1 MMRDSFFCKI
11 FVKVKKNTVICNEKH
26 KNNSNH
32 HLTIMKKI
40 FFFVCCIAVAAYSF
54 GQQALGQRPRVKSPV
69 VNSDGT
75 VTFNFYDPTAQ
86 QVSVTGDFE
95 EIHWQTLPM
104 EHQEN
109 GLWTVT
115 TKQPLNPELYSYSL
129 SVDGQRFIDPA
140 NSYVN
145 RDISTLSNIFIVTGS
160 DDDKGHLYQVN
171 DVPHGTLSRVWY
183 DSPTLGQQRRMTVYL
198 PASYDGKK
206 RFPVMYLLH
215 GHGGDETSWGDLGRT
230 SQIMD
235 NLIAEGKA
243 VPMIVVMPN
252 GNPTCNAAPG
262 WWHEGMYTPDG
273 NAFNQRGAK
282 ASMEESF
289 MDIVNF
295 VDSHYKTI
303 RKRSARAVTGL
314 SMGGGHTFGISRLY
328 PTVFDYYG
336 LQSAAARFNKGDAKF
351 DEQMSRL
358 FASKPRLF
366 WIAIGKEDFL
376 MQMNTELRHYLDE
389 HQYPYEYYENDGGH
403 IWRNWRI
410 YLSMFAQKIFKDK

>member
-1 MMRDSFFCKI
+1 
-11 FVKVKKNTVICNEKH
+11 
-26 KNNSNH
+26 
-32 HLTIMKKI
+32 MKK
-40 FFFVCCIAVAAYSF
+40 FMFLVCGCLMAMNSVA
-54 GQQALGQRPRVKSPV
+54 QQQLGQRARVQSPV
-69 VNSDGT
+69 VNADGT
-75 VTFNFYDPTAQ
+75 VTFNFYSPSAQ
-86 QVSVTGDFE
+86 RVSVSGDFD
-95 EIHWQTLPM
+95 EIRNQRLEMTK
-104 EHQEN
+104 QEN
-109 GLWTVT
+109 GVWAVT
-115 TKQPLNPELYSYSL
+115 TKALNPELYSYSL
-129 SVDGQRFIDPA
+129 SVDGQRFVDPA

-145 RDISTLSNIFIVTGS
+145 RDISTLSNIFIVTKS
-160 DDDKGHLYQVN
+160 NDDKGHLYSVN

-198 PASYDGKK
+198 PAAYDGKK
-206 RFPVMYLLH
+206 AFPVMYLLH
-215 GHGGDETSWGDLGRT
+215 GHGGDETAWGDLGRA

-235 NLIAEGKA
+235 NLIAEGKC

-295 VDSHYKTI
+295 VDSHYKTVK
-303 RKRSARAVTGL
+303 KRSGRAVTGL

-328 PTVFDYYG
+328 PETFDYYG
-336 LQSAAARFNKGDAKF
+336 LQSAAARVQQNDAKF
-351 DEQMSRL
+351 NEQMSRL
-358 FASKPRLF
+358 FSSKPKLF

-376 MQMNTELRHYLDE
+376 IQQNNGLRQYLDA
-389 HQYPYEYYENDGGH
+389 HNYPYEYYENDGGH

-410 YLSMFAQKIFKDK
+410 YLSMFAQKIFRD

>member
-1 MMRDSFFCKI
+1 
-11 FVKVKKNTVICNEKH
+11 
-26 KNNSNH
+26 
-32 HLTIMKKI
+32 MKRLMAMALGCL
-40 FFFVCCIAVAAYSF
+40 VAVSSF

-69 VNSDGT
+69 INQDGT
-75 VTFNFYDPTAQ
+75 VTFNFYAPSAQ
-86 QVSVTGDFE
+86 SVSVNGDFE
-95 EIHWQTLPM
+95 EIRNKRLQMTK
-104 EHQEN
+104 QEDN
-109 GLWTVT
+109 VWTVT
-115 TKQPLNPELYSYSL
+115 TAPLAPELYSYSL
-129 SVDGQRFIDPA
+129 TVDGQRFVDPP

-145 RDISTLSNIFIVTGS
+145 RDIATLSNIFIVTKS
-160 DDDKGHLYQVN
+160 ADDKGHLYQVN

-198 PASYDGKK
+198 PPSYDGTKQ
-206 RFPVMYLLH
+206 FPVMYLLH
-215 GHGGDETSWGDLGRT
+215 GHGGDETAWGDLGRT

-235 NLIAEGKA
+235 NLIAEGKC

-273 NAFNQRGAK
+273 NAFRDRGAK
-282 ASMEESF
+282 ATMEESF

-303 RKRSARAVTGL
+303 AKRSARAVTGL

-328 PTVFDYYG
+328 PDTFDYYG
-336 LQSAAARFNKGDAKF
+336 LQSAAARMQKDDPKF

-358 FASKPRLF
+358 FASKPKLY
-366 WIAIGKEDFL
+366 WIAIGKDDFL
-376 MQMNTELRHYLDE
+376 MSMNTELRQYLDA
-389 HQYPYEYYENDGGH
+389 HKYPYEYYENDGGH

-410 YLSMFAQKIFKDK
+410 YLTMFAQKIFK

>member
-1 MMRDSFFCKI
+1 
-11 FVKVKKNTVICNEKH
+11 
-26 KNNSNH
+26 
-32 HLTIMKKI
+32 MKK
-40 FFFVCCIAVAAYSF
+40 FMFLVCGCLMAMNSVA
-54 GQQALGQRPRVKSPV
+54 QQQLGQRARVQSPV
-69 VNSDGT
+69 VNADGT
-75 VTFNFYDPTAQ
+75 VTFNFYSPSAQ
-86 QVSVTGDFE
+86 RVSVSGDFD
-95 EIHWQTLPM
+95 EIRNQRLEMTK
-104 EHQEN
+104 QEN
-109 GLWTVT
+109 GVWTVT
-115 TKQPLNPELYSYSL
+115 TKALNPELYSYSL
-129 SVDGQRFIDPA
+129 SVDGQRFVDPA

-145 RDISTLSNIFIVTGS
+145 RDISTLSNIFIVTKS
-160 DDDKGHLYQVN
+160 NDDKGHLYSVN

-198 PASYDGKK
+198 PAAYDGKK
-206 RFPVMYLLH
+206 AFPVMYLLH
-215 GHGGDETSWGDLGRT
+215 GHGGDETAWGDLGRA

-235 NLIAEGKA
+235 NLIAEGKC

-295 VDSHYKTI
+295 VDSHYKTVK
-303 RKRSARAVTGL
+303 KRSGRAVTGL

-328 PTVFDYYG
+328 PETFDYYG
-336 LQSAAARFNKGDAKF
+336 LQSAAARVQQNDVKFN
-351 DEQMSRL
+351 EQMSRL
-358 FASKPRLF
+358 FSSKPKLF

-376 MQMNTELRHYLDE
+376 IQQNNGLRQYLDA
-389 HQYPYEYYENDGGH
+389 HNYPYEYYENDGGH

-410 YLSMFAQKIFKDK
+410 YLSMFAQKIFRD

>member
-1 MMRDSFFCKI
+1 
-11 FVKVKKNTVICNEKH
+11 
-26 KNNSNH
+26 
-32 HLTIMKKI
+32 MKKLMI
-40 FFFVCCIAVAAYSF
+40 YVCCSLMAMSSF
-54 GQQALGQRPRVKSPV
+54 AQQQLGQRPRVQSPV
-69 VNSDGT
+69 VNADGT
-75 VTFNFYDPTAQ
+75 VTFNFYDPSAQ
-86 QVSVTGDFE
+86 RVSVSGDFD
-95 EIHWQTLPM
+95 EIRSQRLNMTK
-104 EHQEN
+104 QEN
-109 GLWTVT
+109 GVWTAT
-115 TKQPLNPELYSYSL
+115 TKALNPELYSYSI

-145 RDISTLSNIFIVTGS
+145 RDISTLSNIFIVTKS
-160 DDDKGHLYQVN
+160 NDDKGHLYSVN

-198 PASYDGKK
+198 PAAYDGKK
-206 RFPVMYLLH
+206 VFPVMYLLH
-215 GHGGDETSWGDLGRT
+215 GHGGDETAWGDLGRA

-235 NLIAEGKA
+235 NLIAEGKC

-289 MDIVNF
+289 MDIVNY
-295 VDSHYKTI
+295 VDSHYKTVK
-303 RKRSARAVTGL
+303 KRSGRAVTGL

-328 PTVFDYYG
+328 PETFDYYG
-336 LQSAAARFNKGDAKF
+336 LQSAAARVQQNDAKF
-351 DEQMSRL
+351 NEQMSRL
-358 FASKPRLF
+358 FSSKPKLF

-376 MQMNTELRHYLDE
+376 IQQNNGLRQYLDA
-389 HQYPYEYYENDGGH
+389 HNYPYEYYENDGGH

-410 YLSMFAQKIFKDK
+410 YLSMFAQKIFRD

>member
-1 MMRDSFFCKI
+1 
-11 FVKVKKNTVICNEKH
+11 
-26 KNNSNH
+26 
-32 HLTIMKKI
+32 MKK
-40 FFFVCCIAVAAYSF
+40 FMFLVCGCLMAMNSVA
-54 GQQALGQRPRVKSPV
+54 QQQLGQRARVQSPV
-69 VNSDGT
+69 VNADGT
-75 VTFNFYDPTAQ
+75 VTFNFYSPSAQ
-86 QVSVTGDFE
+86 RVSVSGDFD
-95 EIHWQTLPM
+95 EIRNQRLNMTK
-104 EHQEN
+104 QEN
-109 GLWTVT
+109 GVWTAT
-115 TKQPLNPELYSYSL
+115 TKVLNPELYSYSI

-145 RDISTLSNIFIVTGS
+145 RDISTLSNIFIVTKS
-160 DDDKGHLYQVN
+160 NDDKGHLYSVN

-198 PASYDGKK
+198 PAAYDGKK
-206 RFPVMYLLH
+206 AFPVMYLLH
-215 GHGGDETSWGDLGRT
+215 GHGGDETAWGDLGRA

-235 NLIAEGKA
+235 NLIAEGKC

-289 MDIVNF
+289 MDIVNY

-303 RKRSARAVTGL
+303 KKRSGRAVTGL

-328 PTVFDYYG
+328 PETFDYYG
-336 LQSAAARFNKGDAKF
+336 LQSAAARVQQNDAKF
-351 DEQMSRL
+351 NEQMTRL
-358 FASKPRLF
+358 FSSKPKLF

-376 MQMNTELRHYLDE
+376 IQQNNGLRQYLDE
-389 HQYPYEYYENDGGH
+389 HKYPYEYYENDGGH

-410 YLSMFAQKIFKDK
+410 YLTMFAQKIFRD

>member
-1 MMRDSFFCKI
+1 
-11 FVKVKKNTVICNEKH
+11 
-26 KNNSNH
+26 
-32 HLTIMKKI
+32 MKK
-40 FFFVCCIAVAAYSF
+40 FMFLVCGCLMAMNSVA
-54 GQQALGQRPRVKSPV
+54 QQQLGQRARVQSPV
-69 VNSDGT
+69 VNADGT
-75 VTFNFYDPTAQ
+75 VTFNFYSPSAQ
-86 QVSVTGDFE
+86 RVSVSGDFD
-95 EIHWQTLPM
+95 EIRNQRLEMTK
-104 EHQEN
+104 QEN
-109 GLWTVT
+109 GVWTVT
-115 TKQPLNPELYSYSL
+115 TKALNPELYSYSL
-129 SVDGQRFIDPA
+129 SVDGQRFVDPA

-145 RDISTLSNIFIVTGS
+145 RDISTLSNIFIVTKS
-160 DDDKGHLYQVN
+160 NDDKGHLYSVN

-198 PASYDGKK
+198 PAAYDGKK
-206 RFPVMYLLH
+206 VFPVMYLLH
-215 GHGGDETSWGDLGRT
+215 GHGGDETAWGDLGRA

-235 NLIAEGKA
+235 NLIAEGKC

-289 MDIVNF
+289 MDIVNY

-303 RKRSARAVTGL
+303 KKRSGRAVTGL

-328 PTVFDYYG
+328 PETFDYYG
-336 LQSAAARFNKGDAKF
+336 LQSAAARVQQNDAKF
-351 DEQMSRL
+351 NEQMSRL
-358 FASKPRLF
+358 FSSKPKLF

-376 MQMNTELRHYLDE
+376 IQQNNGLRQYLDE
-389 HQYPYEYYENDGGH
+389 HKYPYEYYENDGGH

-410 YLSMFAQKIFKDK
+410 YLTMFAQKIFRD

>member
-1 MMRDSFFCKI
+1 
-11 FVKVKKNTVICNEKH
+11 
-26 KNNSNH
+26 
-32 HLTIMKKI
+32 MKK
-40 FFFVCCIAVAAYSF
+40 FMFLVCGCLMAMNSVA
-54 GQQALGQRPRVKSPV
+54 QQQLGQRARVQSPV
-69 VNSDGT
+69 VNADGT
-75 VTFNFYDPTAQ
+75 VTFNFYSPSAQ
-86 QVSVTGDFE
+86 RVSVSGDFD
-95 EIHWQTLPM
+95 EIRNQRLEMTK
-104 EHQEN
+104 QEN
-109 GLWTVT
+109 GVWTVT
-115 TKQPLNPELYSYSL
+115 TKALNPELYSYSL
-129 SVDGQRFIDPA
+129 SVDGQRFVDPA

-145 RDISTLSNIFIVTGS
+145 RDISTLSNIFIVTKS
-160 DDDKGHLYQVN
+160 DDDKGHLYSVN

-198 PASYDGKK
+198 PAAYDGKK
-206 RFPVMYLLH
+206 AFPVMYLLH
-215 GHGGDETSWGDLGRT
+215 GHGGDETAWGDLGRA

-235 NLIAEGKA
+235 NLIAEGKC

-289 MDIVNF
+289 MDIVNY

-303 RKRSARAVTGL
+303 KKRSGRAVTGL

-328 PTVFDYYG
+328 PETFDYYG
-336 LQSAAARFNKGDAKF
+336 LQSAAARVQQNDAKF
-351 DEQMSRL
+351 NEQMTRL
-358 FASKPRLF
+358 FSSKPKLF

-376 MQMNTELRHYLDE
+376 IQQNNGLRQYLDE
-389 HQYPYEYYENDGGH
+389 HKYPYEYYENDGGH

-410 YLSMFAQKIFKDK
+410 YLTMFAQKIFRY

>member
-1 MMRDSFFCKI
+1 
-11 FVKVKKNTVICNEKH
+11 
-26 KNNSNH
+26 
-32 HLTIMKKI
+32 MKK
-40 FFFVCCIAVAAYSF
+40 FMFLVCGCLMAMNSVA
-54 GQQALGQRPRVKSPV
+54 QQQLGQRARVQSPV
-69 VNSDGT
+69 VNADGT
-75 VTFNFYDPTAQ
+75 VTFNFYSPSAQ
-86 QVSVTGDFE
+86 RVSVSGDFD
-95 EIHWQTLPM
+95 EIRNQRLEMTK
-104 EHQEN
+104 QEN
-109 GLWTVT
+109 GVWTVT
-115 TKQPLNPELYSYSL
+115 TKALNPELYSYSL
-129 SVDGQRFIDPA
+129 SVDGQRFVDPA

-145 RDISTLSNIFIVTGS
+145 RDISTLSNIFIVTKS
-160 DDDKGHLYQVN
+160 NDDKGHLYSVN

-198 PASYDGKK
+198 PAAYDGKK
-206 RFPVMYLLH
+206 VFPVMYLLH
-215 GHGGDETSWGDLGRT
+215 GHGGDETAWGDLGRA

-235 NLIAEGKA
+235 NLIAEGKC

-289 MDIVNF
+289 MDIVNY

-303 RKRSARAVTGL
+303 KKRSGRAVTGL

-328 PTVFDYYG
+328 PETFDYYG
-336 LQSAAARFNKGDAKF
+336 LQSAAARVQQNDAKF
-351 DEQMSRL
+351 NEQMTRL
-358 FASKPRLF
+358 FSSKPKLF

-376 MQMNTELRHYLDE
+376 IQQNNGLRQYLDE
-389 HQYPYEYYENDGGH
+389 HKYPYEYYENDGGH

-410 YLSMFAQKIFKDK
+410 YLTMFAQKIFRD

>member
-1 MMRDSFFCKI
+1 
-11 FVKVKKNTVICNEKH
+11 
-26 KNNSNH
+26 
-32 HLTIMKKI
+32 MKK
-40 FFFVCCIAVAAYSF
+40 FMFLVCGCLMAMNSIA
-54 GQQALGQRPRVKSPV
+54 QQQLGQRARVQSPV
-69 VNSDGT
+69 VNADGT
-75 VTFNFYDPTAQ
+75 VTFNFYSPSAQ
-86 QVSVTGDFE
+86 RVSVSGDFD
-95 EIHWQTLPM
+95 EIRSQRLEMTK
-104 EHQEN
+104 QEN
-109 GLWTVT
+109 GVWTVT
-115 TKQPLNPELYSYSL
+115 TKALNPELYSYSL
-129 SVDGQRFIDPA
+129 SVDGQRFVDPA

-145 RDISTLSNIFIVTGS
+145 RDISTLSNIFIVTKS
-160 DDDKGHLYQVN
+160 NDDKGHLYSVN

-198 PASYDGKK
+198 PAAYDGKK
-206 RFPVMYLLH
+206 AFPVMYLLH
-215 GHGGDETSWGDLGRT
+215 GHGGDETAWGDLGRA

-235 NLIAEGKA
+235 NLIAEGKC

-295 VDSHYKTI
+295 VDSHYKTVK
-303 RKRSARAVTGL
+303 KRSGRAVTGL

-328 PTVFDYYG
+328 PETFDYYG
-336 LQSAAARFNKGDAKF
+336 LQSAAARVQQNDAKF
-351 DEQMSRL
+351 NEQMSRL
-358 FASKPRLF
+358 FSSKPKLF

-376 MQMNTELRHYLDE
+376 IQQNNGLRQYLDA
-389 HQYPYEYYENDGGH
+389 HNYPYEYYENDGGH

-410 YLSMFAQKIFKDK
+410 YLSMFAQKIFRD

>member
-1 MMRDSFFCKI
+1 
-11 FVKVKKNTVICNEKH
+11 
-26 KNNSNH
+26 
-32 HLTIMKKI
+32 MKK
-40 FFFVCCIAVAAYSF
+40 FMFLVCGCLMAMNSVA
-54 GQQALGQRPRVKSPV
+54 QQQLGQRARVQSPV
-69 VNSDGT
+69 VNADGT
-75 VTFNFYDPTAQ
+75 VTFNFYSPSAQ
-86 QVSVTGDFE
+86 RVSVSGDFD
-95 EIHWQTLPM
+95 EIRNQRLEMTK
-104 EHQEN
+104 QEN
-109 GLWTVT
+109 GVWTVT
-115 TKQPLNPELYSYSL
+115 TKALNPELYSYSL
-129 SVDGQRFIDPA
+129 SVDGQRFVDPA

-145 RDISTLSNIFIVTGS
+145 RDISTLSNIFIVTKS
-160 DDDKGHLYQVN
+160 NDDKGHLYSVN

-198 PASYDGKK
+198 PAAYDGKK
-206 RFPVMYLLH
+206 AFPVMYLLH
-215 GHGGDETSWGDLGRT
+215 GHGGDETAWGDLGRA

-235 NLIAEGKA
+235 NLIAEGKC

-289 MDIVNF
+289 MDIVNY

-303 RKRSARAVTGL
+303 KKRSGRAVTGL

-328 PTVFDYYG
+328 PETFDYYG
-336 LQSAAARFNKGDAKF
+336 LQSAAARVQQNDAKF
-351 DEQMSRL
+351 NEQMSRL
-358 FASKPRLF
+358 FSSKPKLF

-376 MQMNTELRHYLDE
+376 IQQNNGLRQYLDE
-389 HQYPYEYYENDGGH
+389 HKYPYEYYENDGGH

-410 YLSMFAQKIFKDK
+410 YLTMFAQKIFRD

>member
-1 MMRDSFFCKI
+1 
-11 FVKVKKNTVICNEKH
+11 
-26 KNNSNH
+26 
-32 HLTIMKKI
+32 MKKLMI
-40 FFFVCCIAVAAYSF
+40 YVCCSLMAMSSF
-54 GQQALGQRPRVKSPV
+54 AQQQLGQRPRVQSPV
-69 VNSDGT
+69 VNADGT
-75 VTFNFYDPTAQ
+75 VTFNFYDPSAQ
-86 QVSVTGDFE
+86 RVSVSGDFD
-95 EIHWQTLPM
+95 EIRSQRLEMTK
-104 EHQEN
+104 QEN
-109 GLWTVT
+109 GVWTVT
-115 TKQPLNPELYSYSL
+115 TKVLNPELYSYSL
-129 SVDGQRFIDPA
+129 SVDGQRFVDPA

-145 RDISTLSNIFIVTGS
+145 RDISTLSNIFIVTKS
-160 DDDKGHLYQVN
+160 NDDKGHLYSVN

-198 PASYDGKK
+198 PAAYDGKK
-206 RFPVMYLLH
+206 VFPVMYLLH
-215 GHGGDETSWGDLGRT
+215 GHGGDETAWGDLGRA

-235 NLIAEGKA
+235 NLIAEGKC

-289 MDIVNF
+289 MDIVNY

-303 RKRSARAVTGL
+303 KKRSGRAVTGL

-328 PTVFDYYG
+328 PETFDYYG
-336 LQSAAARFNKGDAKF
+336 LQSAAARVQQNDAKF
-351 DEQMSRL
+351 NEQMSRL
-358 FASKPRLF
+358 FSSKPKLF

-376 MQMNTELRHYLDE
+376 IQQNNGLRQYLDA
-389 HQYPYEYYENDGGH
+389 HKYPYEYYENDGGH

-410 YLSMFAQKIFKDK
+410 YLTMFAQKIFRD

>member
-1 MMRDSFFCKI
+1 
-11 FVKVKKNTVICNEKH
+11 
-26 KNNSNH
+26 
-32 HLTIMKKI
+32 MKK
-40 FFFVCCIAVAAYSF
+40 FMFLVCGCLMAMNSVA
-54 GQQALGQRPRVKSPV
+54 QQQLGQRARVQSPV
-69 VNSDGT
+69 VNADGT
-75 VTFNFYDPTAQ
+75 VTFNFYSPSAQ
-86 QVSVTGDFE
+86 RVSVSGDFD
-95 EIHWQTLPM
+95 EIRNQRLEMTK
-104 EHQEN
+104 QEN
-109 GLWTVT
+109 GVWTVT
-115 TKQPLNPELYSYSL
+115 TKALNPELYSYSL
-129 SVDGQRFIDPA
+129 SVDGQRFVDPA

-145 RDISTLSNIFIVTGS
+145 RDISTLSNIFIVTKS
-160 DDDKGHLYQVN
+160 DDDKGHLYSVN

-198 PASYDGKK
+198 PAAYDGKK
-206 RFPVMYLLH
+206 VFPVMYLLH
-215 GHGGDETSWGDLGRT
+215 GHGGDETAWGDLGRA

-235 NLIAEGKA
+235 NLIAEGKC

-289 MDIVNF
+289 MDIVNY

-303 RKRSARAVTGL
+303 KKRSGRAVTGL

-328 PTVFDYYG
+328 PETFDYYG
-336 LQSAAARFNKGDAKF
+336 LQSAAVRVQQNDAKF
-351 DEQMSRL
+351 NEQMTRL
-358 FASKPRLF
+358 FSSKPKLF

-376 MQMNTELRHYLDE
+376 IQQNNGLRQYLDE
-389 HQYPYEYYENDGGH
+389 HKYPYEYYENDGGH

-410 YLSMFAQKIFKDK
+410 YLTMFAQKIFRD